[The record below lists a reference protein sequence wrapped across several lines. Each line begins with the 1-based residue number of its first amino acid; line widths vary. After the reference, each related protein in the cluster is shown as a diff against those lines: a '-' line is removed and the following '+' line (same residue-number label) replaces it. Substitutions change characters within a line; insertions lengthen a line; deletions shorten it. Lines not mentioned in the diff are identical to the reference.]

1 MNALKQLLFNMADDL
16 LIIGHRN
23 SEWTGIG
30 PVLEEDIA
38 FASMAQDKIG
48 QAQALYQLIHEGFN
62 TEIPDLLGFNRKEN
76 EFYSCHFVELPIGE
90 YDFSLVRHFLFDQ
103 AQFLRMNDLKDSSH
117 EELKAVSLKFLPEL
131 KYHIMHADI
140 WMEQLATNGNEE
152 SHARLQSSINE
163 LYPISFGLFENYEGE
178 NDLIKNKVYS
188 GEKELKEVFINTIKE
203 KCKSFNL
210 ELPETNSIENYLGG
224 RKAFH
229 TDHLAPLLKEM
240 TEVFNIEPTAEW

>member
-62 TEIPDLLGFNRKEN
+62 TESPDLLGFNRKEN

-178 NDLIKNKVYS
+178 NNLIKNKVYS
-188 GEKELKEVFINTIKE
+188 VEKELKEVFINTIKE